1 MDIETNK
8 SIIIMQDNEILKIH
22 HSEVAL
28 TIVQDILFIGPNDE
42 DSLKDDIAIEWVG
55 ENLNVGEYSITP
67 AMVEILKLYINK
79 QI

>member
-1 MDIETNK
+1 LDIETNK